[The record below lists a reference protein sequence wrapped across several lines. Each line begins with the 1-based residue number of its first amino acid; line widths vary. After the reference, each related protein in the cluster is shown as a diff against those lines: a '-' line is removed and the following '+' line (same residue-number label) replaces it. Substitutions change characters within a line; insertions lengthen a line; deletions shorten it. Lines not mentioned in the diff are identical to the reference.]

1 MNKYKTLKG
10 ECLCGQVSWEL
21 SGPYEFFGMC
31 QCSRCRKVTGAAFA
45 TNLFVKADQ
54 FNWISGE
61 DNTGK
66 YALEP
71 PNTFGN
77 AFCSK
82 SDNYEVRFGTVLSD
96 LGGAIPIERFRCSA
110 VMEISGTQSR
120 LGSSQSDVLCIA
132 SSK

>member
-77 AFCSK
+77 AFCKNCGSRAPRFIPSK
-82 SDNYEVRFGTVLSD
+82 GWML
-96 LGGAIPIERFRCSA
+96 AP
-110 VMEISGTQSR
+110 
-120 LGSSQSDVLCIA
+120 LGSTMDAPEIKPTLVRAKDHTNWFSGLEEII
-132 SSK
+132 

>member
-1 MNKYKTLKG
+1 MKEYKTLNG

-54 FNWISGE
+54 FNWISGQ

-77 AFCSK
+77 AFCKNCGSRAPRFIPSK
-82 SDNYEVRFGTVLSD
+82 GWML
-96 LGGAIPIERFRCSA
+96 AP
-110 VMEISGTQSR
+110 
-120 LGSSQSDVLCIA
+120 LGSTMDAPEIKPTLVCAKDHTDWFSGLEEII
-132 SSK
+132 

>member
-1 MNKYKTLKG
+1 MNEYKTLKG

-21 SGPYEFFGMC
+21 AGPYEFFGMC

-77 AFCSK
+77 AFCKNCGSRAPRFIPSK
-82 SDNYEVRFGTVLSD
+82 GWML
-96 LGGAIPIERFRCSA
+96 AP
-110 VMEISGTQSR
+110 
-120 LGSSQSDVLCIA
+120 LGSTMDAPEIKPTLVCAKDHTDWFRGLEEII
-132 SSK
+132 

>member
-1 MNKYKTLKG
+1 MKEYKTLKG

-45 TNLFVKADQ
+45 TNLFVKANQ
-54 FNWISGE
+54 FKWISGE

-77 AFCSK
+77 AFCKNCGSRAPRFIPSK
-82 SDNYEVRFGTVLSD
+82 GWML
-96 LGGAIPIERFRCSA
+96 AP
-110 VMEISGTQSR
+110 
-120 LGSSQSDVLCIA
+120 LGSTMDAPEIKPKLVCAKDHTDWFSGLEEII
-132 SSK
+132 

>member
-77 AFCSK
+77 AFCKNCGSRAPRFIPSK
-82 SDNYEVRFGTVLSD
+82 GWML
-96 LGGAIPIERFRCSA
+96 AP
-110 VMEISGTQSR
+110 
-120 LGSSQSDVLCIA
+120 LGSTMDAPEIKPTLVCAKDHTDWFSGLEEII
-132 SSK
+132 

>member
-1 MNKYKTLKG
+1 MKEYKTLKG

-21 SGPYEFFGMC
+21 AGPYEFFGMC

-54 FNWISGE
+54 FNWISGQ
-61 DNTGK
+61 DNTGE

-77 AFCSK
+77 AFCKNCGSRAPRFIPSK
-82 SDNYEVRFGTVLSD
+82 GWML
-96 LGGAIPIERFRCSA
+96 AP
-110 VMEISGTQSR
+110 
-120 LGSSQSDVLCIA
+120 LGSTMDAPEIKPTLVCAKDHTEWFSGLEDII
-132 SSK
+132 

>member
-54 FNWISGE
+54 FNWISGQ
-61 DNTGK
+61 DNTGE

-77 AFCSK
+77 AFCKNCGSRAPRFIPSK
-82 SDNYEVRFGTVLSD
+82 GWML
-96 LGGAIPIERFRCSA
+96 AP
-110 VMEISGTQSR
+110 
-120 LGSSQSDVLCIA
+120 LGSTMDAPEIKPTLVCAKDHTDWFSGLEEIV
-132 SSK
+132 